1 MIKVSLHFLST
12 LLNAEYIGS
21 ENVDIT
27 EVTIDTRKVTA
38 GCLFVALKGE
48 RFDGHDFA
56 EDAVAAGAGA
66 LLVSKR
72 LLVGAP
78 QLVVKDTRAMCR
90 LCPVFRINIM
100 QGIIDG
106 SRCFTKAGRN

>member
-66 LLVSKR
+66 PDRYRPRPPVSRWPADTSSGTNGAR
-72 LLVGAP
+72 LE
-78 QLVVKDTRAMCR
+78 R
-90 LCPVFRINIM
+90 
-100 QGIIDG
+100 
-106 SRCFTKAGRN
+106 